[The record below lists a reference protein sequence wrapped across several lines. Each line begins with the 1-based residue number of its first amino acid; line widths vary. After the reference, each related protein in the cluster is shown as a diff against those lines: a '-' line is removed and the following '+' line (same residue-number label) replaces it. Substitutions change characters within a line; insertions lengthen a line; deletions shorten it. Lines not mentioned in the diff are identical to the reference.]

1 MQKVLL
7 GLLLLTD
14 ALGLAAQSG
23 DDIFTFTSDG
33 TVQSKQAYIT
43 TPFYWTGV
51 LKLKDFS
58 TTTFQTKN
66 KDTYTVNLQ
75 KNIYEK
81 KPYFFHVLQIKYNNK
96 LIFEVKN
103 EDCWYNAEFTNG
115 STHQYEVVPLSETA
129 SAVLFFGWIYDVTPP
144 LLTIVVVNKGKAK
157 LVFNQNC
164 DIRKFTNT
172 ANEFSLIYADQIQ
185 EYITPDQPEPA
196 DDELPKFKIWKSG
209 NVLKLKKYGK
219 IHCAA
224 QRGMMEFRTGIKFY
238 SPFCNFPA

>member
-1 MQKVLL
+1 MKKVLL
-7 GLLLLTD
+7 GLLLLVHT
-14 ALGLAAQSG
+14 LGLAAQSG
-23 DDIFTFTSDG
+23 DDIFTFSSDG
-33 TVQSKQAYIT
+33 TVQSKAAYT
-43 TPFYWTGV
+43 TVPFYWLEGV
-51 LKLKDFS
+51 IKVKPYS
-58 TTTFQTKN
+58 ATSFQTKN

-172 ANEFSLIYADQIQ
+172 ANEFSLIYADQFQ
-185 EYITPDQPEPA
+185 EIVSEDGKLEPA
-196 DDELPKFKIWKSG
+196 EEELPKFKIWKSG
-209 NVLKLKKYGK
+209 NVLKY
-219 IHCAA
+219 
-224 QRGMMEFRTGIKFY
+224 QRIQ
-238 SPFCNFPA
+238 